1 MNLTPR
7 LISLSALVDKHQNQI
22 CGQLLASVGDTNVWD
37 AFGDSQP
44 SIICSFC
51 ICGFSQPRRKLL
63 KKFQKVSKAKLEFV
77 AYQ

>member
-22 CGQLLASVGDTNVWD
+22 CGQLLVSVGDTNVWD

-44 SIICSFC
+44 SIICSFLHLWASANL
-51 ICGFSQPRRKLL
+51 GGN
-63 KKFQKVSKAKLEFV
+63 
-77 AYQ
+77 Y